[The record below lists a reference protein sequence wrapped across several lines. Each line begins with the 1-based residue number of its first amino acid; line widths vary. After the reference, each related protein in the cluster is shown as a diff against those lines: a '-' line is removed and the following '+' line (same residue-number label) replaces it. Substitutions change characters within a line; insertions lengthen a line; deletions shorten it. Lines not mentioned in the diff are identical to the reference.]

1 MCSAPPLSAQ
11 RCAAKCAL
19 CARAAYAYVIG
30 GSPALACRH
39 LRSPH
44 SPASVSNSDLRHY
57 PERDSCPGVRLLAEA
72 VGARHGGGVPAI
84 RGSPLTIS
92 CWSPRRSHPKSLSGP
107 DAGSTPGPRPR
118 PLSSGTSPTLVSRA
132 NRPASGVS
140 CTYRPGG
147 SASDVDALRGARLP
161 AADIL
166 RTQRARVGRSSS
178 RRLLR
183 APSHR
188 LG

>member
-1 MCSAPPLSAQ
+1 MRSVRTSSL
-11 RCAAKCAL
+11 RV
-19 CARAAYAYVIG
+19 RIG
-30 GSPALACRH
+30 GSPALACRMEEPPLSGVGLE
-39 LRSPH
+39 LR
-44 SPASVSNSDLRHY
+44 LRHY

-147 SASDVDALRGARLP
+147 SASDVDALRSAHLP